1 MMRDIRNKMA
11 ERYLKNPALEIKEL
25 TEIRKKYGII
35 EAKKKIGS
43 NFRRKRNEE
52 GQTSKILLKGHARNG
67 R

>member
-1 MMRDIRNKMA
+1 
-11 ERYLKNPALEIKEL
+11 LEIKEL

-52 GQTSKILLKGHARNG
+52 GQTSKILLKGLARNG